1 PSRSRAPVLRGRER
15 RQDKQAMP
23 LVKRPIPSSL
33 SLAAPE
39 LYSESRGNEVLD
51 DVNMAGM
58 VGTLTQLGALAVYAH
73 EMFSELCSVADELAG
88 RVVEMSSRTSTL
100 MADLT
105 HAEEVT
111 ARVIGK
117 EMGIDDN
124 AVVEAMKAE
133 RQAATRAEAAMA
145 QTVFLAR
152 TMPPGLVERYHSSEV
167 RPMPALAE
175 IDALISNEE
184 RQRMRQERGVESCT
198 QLYSDPNLFYHEW
211 ERLERER
218 QDKISREKQQRKE
231 ERRARK
237 KKKEAAVGSGDLSAE
252 AFAAAGIAALGGGP
266 TPGAVAGSSKAA
278 KRQLDFRSRAGGGL
292 SQRRSLGGGGGGSGH
307 NLMGLVSQDTLVVDQ
322 GDTFA
327 EHYYQREEDFA
338 GPSYD
343 MPAPLPTP
351 PPRPPPTPTGVTGS
365 GGGGAAAGGG

>member
-1 PSRSRAPVLRGRER
+1 
-15 RQDKQAMP
+15 MP

-73 EMFSELCSVADELAG
+73 EMFSERCSVADELAG
-88 RVVEMSSRTSTL
+88 RVVEISSHTSKL

-105 HAEEVT
+105 RAEEVT
-111 ARVIGK
+111 ARVVGK

-133 RQAATRAEAAMA
+133 RQAATRTEAATA

-175 IDALISNEE
+175 IDALISNKE

-198 QLYSDPNLFYHEW
+198 QLYSAPTSSTTSGSGWNGSARTKSPTRSSSGRRSAAPARRRR
-211 ERLERER
+211 RLLPAPP
-218 QDKISREKQQRKE
+218 ISAPRRLRRPASPPSAVARPRAQSPARRRPPSASWTSGAARAAGFRNAVA
-231 ERRARK
+231 ERRRWRQRPQPD
-237 KKKEAAVGSGDLSAE
+237 G
-252 AFAAAGIAALGGGP
+252 AGIAGHAGGGP
-266 TPGAVAGSSKAA
+266 GGHLRGALLPARG
-278 KRQLDFRSRAGGGL
+278 RLCG
-292 SQRRSLGGGGGGSGH
+292 
-307 NLMGLVSQDTLVVDQ
+307 TVVR
-322 GDTFA
+322 
-327 EHYYQREEDFA
+327 H
-338 GPSYD
+338 
-343 MPAPLPTP
+343 
-351 PPRPPPTPTGVTGS
+351 
-365 GGGGAAAGGG
+365 